1 MYTDAQLR
9 PSEAQSLVGAA
20 ATTVST
26 NVIDLL
32 SPSTNLGRGRPRR
45 AYATAVQSFAG
56 GTSVQ
61 AQLIQSA
68 NADLSSPDVLG
79 SGPAVPVA
87 QATAGGPPLLDVAIP
102 DNTKRYVG
110 YRFITVGTMTS
121 GAVSAYV
128 LADTDRQ
135 PYLPANTGF

>member
-9 PSEAQSLVGAA
+9 PSQAQSLAGAA

-32 SPSTNLGRGRPRR
+32 SPATNLGRGRMRR
-45 AYATAVQSFAG
+45 AFSTAVQSFTG

-61 AQLIQSA
+61 VQLIQSA
-68 NADLSSPDVLG
+68 NPDLSSPDVLAT
-79 SGPAVPVA
+79 GPVVNDA
-87 QATAGGPPLLDVAIP
+87 QATAGGGPLLDVAIP

-110 YRFITVGTMTS
+110 FRYITLGTHTAGS
-121 GAVSAYV
+121 VSSYV
-128 LADTDRQ
+128 VADTDRQ
-135 PYLPANTGF
+135 PYLPAQTGF